1 VHRLLKCCAA
11 ALLAGTTLSAVE
23 FHGRVTFNGLPLPGA
38 TVTASQSGKSVTAVT
53 DTDGVYSFPDLAE
66 GAWTVQVEMQLFAP
80 ERREVTVGAAPS
92 NADWELKLLP
102 PEEIARISTSAP
114 AEPAPA
120 GPAPTAPPSRA
131 KPNSNS
137 PPAPGPTNTRAPFQ
151 RAQLNATAPSAAPA
165 QNGAPNPPANPS
177 PNPEPSE
184 AGAFAGADASELRQ
198 RAADGF
204 LINGTVNN
212 GAASPFAQLPAFGN
226 NRRGQRP
233 LYNGNICLIL
243 DNSAFDARNFS
254 LTGQDTPKPAYS
266 RLQGLVSFGGPFKI
280 PRLLKRNGPNFT
292 VNYQWTRNR
301 NASTLTGLMPTADQ
315 RNGILPG
322 EVIAPSSISPQALAL
337 LQLYPLPNFTG
348 SSRYNYQIPAVAG
361 QHQDDLQSRMIKQ
374 IGRRDN
380 LSGNFAWQSNRT
392 DNTNLF
398 SFLDTGATTG
408 WNTGLN
414 WRHNLSPRLFFTF
427 GVNFNRFAARTTPYF
442 ANRQNIGAIAG
453 ITGNNQDSANW
464 GPPALLFSSGISG
477 LSDTQSS
484 FTRNQTAGVS
494 WDAFWNRG
502 RHNVTFGTGLRKQQF
517 NILAQQDPRGTFTF
531 TGAFTRGSAGS
542 DFADFLTGVPD
553 ASSIAFG
560 NADKYL
566 RGSNSF
572 AYVNDDW
579 RLNPGLTVNVGLRWE
594 YWSPVTER
602 YGRLV
607 NIDAGPDFT
616 SASAVV
622 ARDSGTPLIHADA
635 NNIAPRLAFSWRPLA
650 ASSMVV
656 RGGYGVYFDT
666 SVYQPIAMLMAQQ
679 APLSTSLRIQNTAS
693 NPLTLAAGFP
703 ANSATVFPTFG
714 VDPNFRVGYSQNWQF
729 SVQRDLPQGMQMT
742 ATYLG
747 IKGTRAQQQFLPNTY
762 PSGAVNPCPACPS
775 GFTYLASNGNSTRE
789 AGQIQVRRRLR
800 SGFTAQL
807 QYTYSKSIDD
817 ASLGGRSQGTTVIA
831 QNWLDL
837 SAERGLSNF
846 DQRHLLN
853 LQAQYTT
860 GMGLH
865 GGTLVNGWKGAMF
878 KEWTVGTQINAG
890 TGLPLNPVFP
900 AIPNGSG
907 LLGSVRP
914 DYTGAPLYAAPPG
927 FFLNP
932 AALAAPET
940 GQWGNAARNSITGPS
955 QFSLNTSLGRTFQA
969 TDRVSIDARLDATNA
984 LNHVVFQSWGT
995 TVGNAQFGLPT
1006 AVNNMRTVQLT
1017 FRARF

>member
-233 LYNGNICLIL
+233 LYNGNIGLIL

-502 RHNVTFGTGLRKQQF
+502 RQTSPS
-517 NILAQQDPRGTFTF
+517 AP
-531 TGAFTRGSAGS
+531 AFESSSSTSWRSRTRAEPS
-542 DFADFLTGVPD
+542 P
-553 ASSIAFG
+553 
-560 NADKYL
+560 
-566 RGSNSF
+566 
-572 AYVNDDW
+572 
-579 RLNPGLTVNVGLRWE
+579 
-594 YWSPVTER
+594 SPVLSQEGAPAPISRTSSPASPMPAPSPSETPTS
-602 YGRLV
+602 
-607 NIDAGPDFT
+607 ICAGP
-616 SASAVV
+616 
-622 ARDSGTPLIHADA
+622 TPL
-635 NNIAPRLAFSWRPLA
+635 R
-650 ASSMVV
+650 
-656 RGGYGVYFDT
+656 T
-666 SVYQPIAMLMAQQ
+666 LM
-679 APLSTSLRIQNTAS
+679 TI
-693 NPLTLAAGFP
+693 
-703 ANSATVFPTFG
+703 
-714 VDPNFRVGYSQNWQF
+714 
-729 SVQRDLPQGMQMT
+729 
-742 ATYLG
+742 
-747 IKGTRAQQQFLPNTY
+747 
-762 PSGAVNPCPACPS
+762 GA
-775 GFTYLASNGNSTRE
+775 
-789 AGQIQVRRRLR
+789 
-800 SGFTAQL
+800 
-807 QYTYSKSIDD
+807 
-817 ASLGGRSQGTTVIA
+817 
-831 QNWLDL
+831 
-837 SAERGLSNF
+837 
-846 DQRHLLN
+846 
-853 LQAQYTT
+853 
-860 GMGLH
+860 
-865 GGTLVNGWKGAMF
+865 
-878 KEWTVGTQINAG
+878 
-890 TGLPLNPVFP
+890 
-900 AIPNGSG
+900 
-907 LLGSVRP
+907 
-914 DYTGAPLYAAPPG
+914 
-927 FFLNP
+927 
-932 AALAAPET
+932 
-940 GQWGNAARNSITGPS
+940 
-955 QFSLNTSLGRTFQA
+955 
-969 TDRVSIDARLDATNA
+969 
-984 LNHVVFQSWGT
+984 
-995 TVGNAQFGLPT
+995 
-1006 AVNNMRTVQLT
+1006 
-1017 FRARF
+1017 